1 MLLPCLASD
10 LSNDMTWLVVTISR
24 PVVGSS
30 RKMMGGLLTS
40 SKATASRFFW
50 PPDSFSTCVFSQN
63 FRFRVVMISSTWE
76 PEEAVRYTFQLTHFQ
91 KIMVLCSTMW
101 IKFCVNYNTCVMP
114 QNIRYSY
121 SKFYNHFQNTTLRVR
136 LELTAHVPR
145 GAPIL
150 GYIFQLTQFTIYTY
164 YIYLLWF
171 LVRITIILDS
181 KAAQTLN

>member
-1 MLLPCLASD
+1 MYDYHKIMLLPCLASD

-91 KIMVLCSTMW
+91 KIMVLCVPLCESNFVL
-101 IKFCVNYNTCVMP
+101 I
-114 QNIRYSY
+114 II
-121 SKFYNHFQNTTLRVR
+121 
-136 LELTAHVPR
+136 HV
-145 GAPIL
+145 
-150 GYIFQLTQFTIYTY
+150 
-164 YIYLLWF
+164 WCHK
-171 LVRITIILDS
+171 ILDTHTPNFITTF
-181 KAAQTLN
+181 KTPR